1 MCVVSPQ
8 LASSSGIL
16 YFETSA
22 ESGENVQELFETLA
36 TEILNQVVQHFKTYS
51 LMHACMPLLC
61 LLAHSLL
68 RGLCKVYIQTHR
80 LIHIHNTHTY
90 THSLMHSHTTYTHQI
105 IQKQNPGE
113 SKSVPVESDSLP
125 AVDSFTVEPEISS
138 SLDTVSTSL
147 AV

>member
-36 TEILNQVVQHFKTYS
+36 TEILDQVVQKYS
-51 LMHACMPLLC
+51 LMHVCTQLPC

-68 RGLCKVYIQTHR
+68 RGLCKVYKHTQ
-80 LIHIHNTHTY
+80 TY
-90 THSLMHSHTTYTHQI
+90 THT
-105 IQKQNPGE
+105 
-113 SKSVPVESDSLP
+113 
-125 AVDSFTVEPEISS
+125 
-138 SLDTVSTSL
+138 
-147 AV
+147 